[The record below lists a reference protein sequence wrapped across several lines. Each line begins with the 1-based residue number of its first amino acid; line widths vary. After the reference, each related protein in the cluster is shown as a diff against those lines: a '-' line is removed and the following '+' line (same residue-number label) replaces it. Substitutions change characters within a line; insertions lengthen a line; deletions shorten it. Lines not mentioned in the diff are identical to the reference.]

1 MAGQI
6 FDAAA
11 NQSAVWAVILGAVLA
26 TAGAF
31 VATQRDSYVEHHR
44 RERNAAL
51 F

>member
-26 TAGAF
+26 TAGGFA
-31 VATQRDSYVEHHR
+31 AT
-44 RERNAAL
+44 N
-51 F
+51 